1 MRAGRPWAYFIFGIL
16 TTGCV
21 HRPGPPSSPC
31 IDDPKPVDFRSV
43 LTIVPGGTSGAVG
56 GLVLV
61 REDNTPLPD
70 AGVWIDPP
78 NGPTV
83 RTAADGRFT
92 FGDVAPGR
100 HAVVMRRIGFE
111 SLRDSITVPVTGEL
125 RIEAQQSMLDGG
137 CEGLGA
143 VRTAIP

>member
-1 MRAGRPWAYFIFGIL
+1 MRVGRPGALFIFGIL
-16 TTGCV
+16 TASCV

-31 IDDPKPVDFRSV
+31 IDDPKPVGFRSV
-43 LTIVPGGTSGAVG
+43 LTIVPGGTSTAVEGA
-56 GLVLV
+56 VLV
-61 REDNTPLPD
+61 REENTPLPD

-78 NGPTV
+78 NGPTT

-111 SLRDSITVPVTGEL
+111 SLRDSITVPIAGHL

-137 CEGLGA
+137 CDGLGE
-143 VRTAIP
+143 VRTANP